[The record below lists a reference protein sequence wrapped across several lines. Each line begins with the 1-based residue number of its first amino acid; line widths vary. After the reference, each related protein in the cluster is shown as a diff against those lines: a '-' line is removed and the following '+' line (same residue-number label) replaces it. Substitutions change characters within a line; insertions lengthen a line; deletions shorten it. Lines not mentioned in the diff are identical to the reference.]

1 MMYLVLTCKQ
11 NKAEEVRPM
20 FYRWSLL
27 VYTGE
32 LVYRIALHTCI
43 HIAAVG
49 NWNHGS
55 SINYNSEILYKFQ
68 SIHTNVAS
76 TRSYSWT
83 VLMLNSWPNYAWT
96 RIPTCS
102 LSHQMTVFMTN
113 KIDNNAGLLIRQTFY
128 HSRIPW
134 ATSLQNIKVIDNFF
148 KV

>member
-43 HIAAVG
+43 HVPAVG

-68 SIHTNVAS
+68 SIHTNVPGLS
-76 TRSYSWT
+76 SCYIHDQIMLEQEFLHVLYHTKWQFSWQIK
-83 VLMLNSWPNYAWT
+83 LIIMLVY
-96 RIPTCS
+96 
-102 LSHQMTVFMTN
+102 
-113 KIDNNAGLLIRQTFY
+113 
-128 HSRIPW
+128 
-134 ATSLQNIKVIDNFF
+134 
-148 KV
+148 